1 MENLKDNYLQ
11 QDQNYPKPSKK
22 SHRKSKTHY
31 FENHKT
37 LVRENKDLD
46 KWKNI
51 SFINYNILYSK
62 DIYHKLIHLFSEIQ
76 LKPKHFWGG
85 DDKLILKLIWKANE

>member
-22 SHRKSKTHY
+22 SHINSKTHY

-46 KWKNI
+46 K
-51 SFINYNILYSK
+51 
-62 DIYHKLIHLFSEIQ
+62 
-76 LKPKHFWGG
+76 
-85 DDKLILKLIWKANE
+85 